1 MVDDEERSAWMPRLV
16 HIGKDRIDLLN
27 KSRTQS
33 HGGGYQPPTVFVG
46 WMLGMADGP
55 MRAYT
60 SLGTP

>member
-1 MVDDEERSAWMPRLV
+1 MVDDEERSARMLRQV
-16 HIGKDRIDLLN
+16 HVGKDGVDPLN
-27 KSRTQS
+27 NRRTQGHS
-33 HGGGYQPPTVFVG
+33 GGYQPPTVFVG